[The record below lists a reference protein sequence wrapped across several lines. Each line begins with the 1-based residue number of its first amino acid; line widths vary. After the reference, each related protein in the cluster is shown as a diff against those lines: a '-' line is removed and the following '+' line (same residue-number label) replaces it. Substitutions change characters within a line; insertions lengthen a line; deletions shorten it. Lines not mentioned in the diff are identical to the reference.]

1 MTPDPDAQRLVAFT
15 VPGIPV
21 PKQSFRAANG
31 HGYTPARVKAW
42 QTAVGWGARIAM
54 GDREMLTGDLV
65 VTLRFVV
72 PDRRR
77 RDCENLSKP
86 VLDGCNSIVFAD
98 DSQVCELHVYRSV
111 GPEPHVEIE
120 VCEKEKGA

>member
-1 MTPDPDAQRLVAFT
+1 MTPIAFT
-15 VPGIPV
+15 VVGTPV
-21 PKQSFRAANG
+21 PKQSFKAAAG
-31 HGYTPARVKAW
+31 HGYTPAYVKAW
-42 QTAVGWGARIAM
+42 QTAVGWGARVAM

-77 RDCENLSKP
+77 RDAENLSKP

-98 DSQVCELHVYRSV
+98 DSQVCELHVYRRV
-111 GPEPHVEIE
+111 GAEPHVEIE
-120 VCEKEKGA
+120 VWEKGEGQ